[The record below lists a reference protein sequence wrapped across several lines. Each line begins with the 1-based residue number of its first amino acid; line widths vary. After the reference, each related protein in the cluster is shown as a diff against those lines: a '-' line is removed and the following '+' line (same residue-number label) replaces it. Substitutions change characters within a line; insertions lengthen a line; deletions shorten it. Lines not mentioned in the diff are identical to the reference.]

1 MISIENPKLAKMV
14 TMLQD
19 MQKAMEEYEEDPE
32 ENEGIHAPEGYEE

>member
-1 MISIENPKLAKMV
+1 MMMLAFIENPKLAEMV

-32 ENEGIHAPEGYEE
+32 ENEGIDEE